1 MRRAF
6 YIIRQRRLGL
16 AAAVALTCAWLL
28 VSGLYP
34 SALHAQEKSFLW
46 KVSKNEKNVF
56 LLGSIHYLKKEN
68 FPLRKSILD
77 ALDRSK
83 RLVLEIDLNSASA
96 GSAQRLTVE
105 KALYRDGA
113 TLPQNIEQ
121 ETYRLAAQRAAQLGI
136 DMQVLNPM
144 KPWFVALTMMA
155 IKFQQLGLD
164 PTLGVDRYL
173 AARAKDGG
181 IPTSGLE
188 TLEFQITLLDQ
199 LSKRDQELMLRE
211 TVAELDLLDQNFN
224 QIVQSWLKGDGA
236 SLEVL
241 LLASMREYPDLY
253 QKIIVDRNRRWLPQ
267 IEKMIAQGD
276 DAMVVVGA
284 AHLVGQDGVI
294 EMLKFRGYNLEQQ

>member
-16 AAAVALTCAWLL
+16 AAAVALTYAWLL

-77 ALDRSK
+77 ALDSSK

-188 TLEFQITLLDQ
+188 TLEFQIGLMDQ
-199 LSKRDQELMLRE
+199 LSKSDQELMLRE